1 MTSIT
6 EQYLQLIDEFIVAQ
20 ARVKQTA
27 ADLIAIGQ
35 DLNRERVGFLRPGKR
50 WPTSEDIVLKLRTL
64 EDARAKLLS
73 FYSTLSAAD
82 RIGSN
87 RCRGE
92 GGRISRRD
100 PPASPQNALSGL
112 MLGGC
117 RERYARGN
125 HLGCCGRPLHRDGT
139 PTANTARAG
148 ALRQLPYG
156 PPAEPGGDANRLS
169 LRVGCLLT
177 GLGLAPSRLGTDF
190 LAGDRFNHSPL
201 FEGHKDVLH

>member
-27 ADLIAIGQ
+27 ADLTAIGQ
-35 DLNRERVGFLRPGKR
+35 DLNREGVGFLRPGKR

-73 FYSTLSAAD
+73 FYST
-82 RIGSN
+82 
-87 RCRGE
+87 E

-117 RERYARGN
+117 RE
-125 HLGCCGRPLHRDGT
+125 
-139 PTANTARAG
+139 
-148 ALRQLPYG
+148 
-156 PPAEPGGDANRLS
+156 
-169 LRVGCLLT
+169 
-177 GLGLAPSRLGTDF
+177 
-190 LAGDRFNHSPL
+190 
-201 FEGHKDVLH
+201 